1 MLKRELWVGPE
12 KTEKHRGREGTA
24 RGGGVDRNSRN
35 SVLAT
40 STQILNHKTT
50 RKKIDISKQ
59 LKNDVCFTCSALV
72 SPHGEYYVC
81 KVLVSRHWYVTC
93 VARFISWFK
102 RPISHVWRAW
112 VASRTT
118 YYTSRTTYITDI
130 TCVPRLFRLMAL
142 RTTYISL

>member
-1 MLKRELWVGPE
+1 MKRDLSVGPE

-24 RGGGVDRNSRN
+24 RGGGGVDRNSRN

-81 KVLVSRHWYVTC
+81 KVLVSRHWHVTC

-102 RPISHVWRAW
+102 DPFHMCGALG
-112 VASRTT
+112 SRQERRI
-118 YYTSRTTYITDI
+118 TSRTTYITDI
-130 TCVPRLFRLMAL
+130 TCVPRLFRLMTL